1 MSRRV
6 FEAVREE
13 LRRRMPSPSGTGG
26 EELARR
32 IGVAFDAFP
41 PRTDPDDPWLGGPPG
56 DYAWLAEYEDLPDGP
71 RDADRVLGA
80 AARALH
86 GQLRW
91 HSPSTLFNMTPQP
104 LLDTAA
110 VTAVTG
116 LYSPNALWDFCSAGV
131 IEVERQ
137 LVRQFARRAG
147 WPDTAGGVFSFG
159 GKAGLLYAVR
169 MGLNRCLPGSS
180 RTGLPPGPAPA
191 VVTTAHNHDSLE
203 SVCALLG
210 LGTDACVRVPAPPG
224 TRAEP
229 DAIAGAVDALLAQ
242 GRPVACVVLSG
253 GNILHNDIDPVRPV
267 TAALDR
273 VRARHALPYRPL
285 VHFDTVVTWPWLFF
299 TDYDFAGDPLGLGA
313 ELAGRVRATTDLVS
327 QVREADSMTI
337 DFHKTGLAPYS
348 SSLFLTRD
356 AAELHHWVEGGRGE
370 TVHRPHGENALLHTI
385 EHSRGAAPVLAA
397 WVAVQSV
404 GVDGFRVYLANLLMA
419 NRAFMDLLPSRGFE
433 LLTPFSD
440 GVASVYRPVP
450 PDGPADFAG
459 LLDAEPPVLE
469 AANNYTHAL
478 FRLLAG
484 YEGNPY
490 SRVVLGHLPAYG
502 RGRGGEPVAALRL
515 VPGSVFLDE
524 AACSRIAERMEQ
536 VKKALDVAVLFGPEE
551 LNGTPVYHVPE

>member
-1 MSRRV
+1 MSHRV
-6 FEAVREE
+6 FESVREE
-13 LRRRMPSPSGTGG
+13 LRSRMPSPCGEGG

-32 IGVAFDAFP
+32 IRVAFDGL
-41 PRTDPDDPWLGGPPG
+41 PRDTDPDDPWLGGPPG
-56 DYAWLAEYEDLPDGP
+56 DYAWLAEYENLPDHP
-71 RDADRVLGA
+71 QDADRVLST
-80 AARALH
+80 AARALR

-91 HSPSTLFNMTPQP
+91 HSPATLFNMTPQP

-110 VTAVTG
+110 ITAVAG
-116 LYSPNALWDFCSAGV
+116 LYSPNALWDFSSAGV

-147 WPDTAGGVFSFG
+147 WQDTAGGVFSFG

-169 MGLNRCLPGSS
+169 MGLNRCSPDSY
-180 RTGLPPGPAPA
+180 RDGLPPGGTPV

-210 LGTDACVRVPAPPG
+210 LGTGACVRVPAEPG
-224 TRAEP
+224 GRVAP
-229 DAIAGAVDALLAQ
+229 DAIAEVVDALLAE

-253 GNILHNDIDPVRPV
+253 GNILHNAIDPVRPV

-273 VRARHALPYRPL
+273 VRAAHALPYRPL

-299 TDYDFAGDPLGLGA
+299 TDYDFAGDPLGLGP
-313 ELAGRVRATTDLVS
+313 ELGDQIRATAGLVS

-356 AAELHHWVEGGRGE
+356 AAELHRWVEGGTGE
-370 TVHRPHGENALLHTI
+370 AEHRPHGENVLLHTI
-385 EHSRGAAPVLAA
+385 EHSRSAAPVLAA

-440 GVASVYRPVP
+440 GVASVYWPVP
-450 PDGPADFAG
+450 PDGTPAFTLLREAG
-459 LLDAEPPVLE
+459 PSAVE
-469 AANNYTHAL
+469 AANRYTHTL

-490 SRVVLGHLPAYG
+490 ARVVLGHLPAYG
-502 RGRGGEPVAALRL
+502 TGPGGEPVAALRL

-524 AACSRIAERMEQ
+524 ATCFQIAGRMEQ
-536 VKKALDVAVLFGPEE
+536 VKKALDVAVRFGSGK
-551 LNGTPVYHVPE
+551 LNEAHVYHVPE